1 MSTQLRPDYVKLG
14 WLPVLLVCWPA
25 LSSAQVPV
33 DSSGEPLG
41 EVERS
46 SGYFLTSTEDIP
58 LLTAA
63 ELEELVGPIA
73 LYPDDLLAIVLSASA
88 YPLQVAQAGRFLDDL
103 IIDSS
108 LQPKESWDDSVVALI
123 NYPEAVELLND
134 DLDWTWRLGEAV
146 VAQQS
151 DVIAA
156 VEAFRDRAYAA
167 GNLKSDDYQTVS
179 LDDGIIEITPV
190 EDDVIYVPYYEPES
204 VVVYQTRPVYH
215 YYPHAY
221 PVYYYPYSFGH
232 AFHHDFFW
240 GVTTAF
246 SVSWHT
252 NSLHVYHHS
261 YYGHPYYGHSYWDH
275 WWYRSP
281 SINVYNHHYGHQY
294 NRHWNHDR
302 YGAGDYWHPQTRH
315 TVSAHDQR
323 ATRTRYYPSTNMS
336 ANLVTTSGGS
346 TSDRPRAVRSQT
358 TQRRNTFSDARTG
371 IDFRDRPTT
380 IRPTTVARTNGN
392 HQNGRSDRLTTA
404 RPSINTTA
412 RRSDNQGSRT
422 SQTPRRTTTSHA
434 PSRQLESSRPG
445 VRPSDSVSTA
455 RRQSSPRPQMVA
467 RQSHSRQSA
476 PSRSHSRQSA
486 PSQSHSRQSAPSQ
499 SHSRQSAPSQSHSR
513 QSAPSQSHSRQSAP
527 NQSQSHK
534 TNSSSS
540 HSRKAAGR
548 RNDSS
553 GSRQRH

>member
-1 MSTQLRPDYVKLG
+1 MSTRLRPDYVKLA
-14 WLPVLLVCWPA
+14 WLPILLFCWPA
-25 LSSAQVPV
+25 MSSAQVPV

-46 SGYFLTSTEDIP
+46 SGYSLTGTEDIP

-108 LQPKESWDDSVVALI
+108 LQPKESWDDSVVALT
-123 NYPEAVELLND
+123 NYPEAVELMND

-167 GNLKSDDYQTVS
+167 GNLKSDEYQTIS
-179 LDDGIIEITPV
+179 KEDGIIEITPV

-232 AFHHDFFW
+232 AFHHNFFW

-246 SVSWHT
+246 SVGWHSQ
-252 NSLHVYHHS
+252 SLHVYHHS

-281 SINVYNHHYGHQY
+281 SINVYNHHYGHDY

-302 YGAGDYWHPQTRH
+302 YGAGDYWHPQTRQ
-315 TVSAHDQR
+315 TVRAHDQR
-323 ATRTRYYPSTNMS
+323 VTRTRYYPSSNTS
-336 ANLVTTSGGS
+336 SNLETTPGGR
-346 TSDRPRAVRSQT
+346 TSDRPRAGRSHS
-358 TQRRNTFSDARTG
+358 TQRGNSFSDARTG

-380 IRPTTVARTNGN
+380 IRPATVTQSGGSERR
-392 HQNGRSDRLTTA
+392 GRSDRLTTA
-404 RPSINTTA
+404 RPSINTSG
-412 RRSDNQGSRT
+412 RRSDSQGSRDFPAP
-422 SQTPRRTTTSHA
+422 SQTARSRST
-434 PSRQLESSRPG
+434 SRQLERARPELRASG
-445 VRPSDSVSTA
+445 SVVTTVRP
-455 RRQSSPRPQMVA
+455 QSSPRPQLMA
-467 RQSHSRQSA
+467 RQSHSRQSAPSRSHSRQSA

-499 SHSRQSAPSQSHSR
+499 SQSHR
-513 QSAPSQSHSRQSAP
+513 AD
-527 NQSQSHK
+527 
-534 TNSSSS
+534 SSSS
-540 HSRKAAGR
+540 HSNKAAGR
-548 RNDSS
+548 RSDSS
-553 GSRQRH
+553 GSRRRH